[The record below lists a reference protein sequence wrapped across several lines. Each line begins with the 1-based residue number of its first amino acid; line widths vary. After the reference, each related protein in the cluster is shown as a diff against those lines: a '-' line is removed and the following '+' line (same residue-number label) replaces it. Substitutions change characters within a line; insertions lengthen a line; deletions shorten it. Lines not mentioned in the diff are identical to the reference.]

1 MPLPVALDSNFYKQ
15 VWEGELPVIGA
26 TRHGVG
32 ATRHGE
38 RTKQKSFFALLEVG
52 DQCKH
57 DNSLRGYCLQ
67 NGVENRR
74 TDGSQVDPT
83 NNEGFGY
90 YESKGEVACKRV
102 ASYMHD
108 KWDSN
113 DDGNNTVFD
122 QSRSQPLS
130 LQWEKQSDGWCY
142 EITMYYR
149 GSDVYVTFHCYP
161 PASARRALR

>member
-15 VWEGELPVIGA
+15 VWEGELPVK
-26 TRHGVG
+26 G

-57 DNSLRGYCLQ
+57 DNSLRGYCRQ
-67 NGVENRR
+67 NGVADRR
-74 TDGSQVDPT
+74 TGGSQVHPT
-83 NNEGFGY
+83 NNEEFGY

-113 DDGNNTVFD
+113 DGNNTVFD
-122 QSRSQPLS
+122 QSSSQPLS
-130 LQWEKQSDGWCY
+130 VQSENQSDGWCY

-161 PASARRALR
+161 P